1 MYNFLVKR
9 FPPLALLFLGLIL
22 FHSPSLAAD
31 QKKLVIEDIKV
42 EGNRYFSS
50 GKIKDQMSLKENRW
64 YNFFKKRRYNPKKAE
79 LDQFSI
85 DSLYHVTGFLAVK
98 CEIGEEKKG
107 EQICVVRVTINEGLQ
122 TRLGT
127 ISMKPG
133 LPELADKSIK
143 MMKPLQKGDPFN
155 WTKIY
160 EATFNVKSIYA
171 NNGYPYA
178 DVQVQ
183 LSGGEED
190 SIRDVTFQVIP
201 DKKVFFGKVAFEGLK
216 LTKEHV
222 LRRELTMKEGDLYS
236 RDKILDSQQRLYSTG
251 LFSYINLKAKDVEQK
266 PDKPEFVL
274 KVIEKKPNY
283 VSFKG
288 ELAQN
293 SPQVVTQQEYLTTDF
308 TGEWGN
314 RNLAGTSRKI
324 GVTAFSSYMLVPK
337 IQRLSNRFTITYIEP
352 WFLGSRT
359 LLDMDVYY
367 EPGVKNPIQMY
378 RIESY
383 GANINLSREYSK
395 HTKVWLTHNYEQV
408 KIYNIPPD
416 ELETYKRELGINVR
430 RKIIL
435 SGEKDTRS
443 NIFVPLSGS
452 YSQVYTEYVGGLLGG
467 DNNFSKSTF
476 SWSRYN
482 LLGRKRILNVL
493 ATRIEVGYAQEL
505 THKDYVPTFDRF
517 YMGGA
522 STMRGFKENSM
533 GPVDETGT
541 PIGGRVMILGNVEY
555 RRELFW
561 KLGYTIFVDAGNL
574 WDKVKDIKFDNFKL
588 SSGLGLQFFTPVG
601 PLRLDYGRQLPVKKS
616 PKSGRFHLSILYVF

>member
-1 MYNFLVKR
+1 MCHFFAKR
-9 FPPLALLFLGLIL
+9 FPLIALIFLGLIL
-22 FHSPSLAAD
+22 FHSPSFAAN
-31 QKKLVIEDIKV
+31 QRKPIIEKIKV
-42 EGNRYFSS
+42 EGNRYFSV
-50 GKIKDQMSLKENRW
+50 GKIKDQMSLKENKW
-64 YNFFKKRRYNPKKAE
+64 YNFLKKRRYNPKKAE
-79 LDQFSI
+79 LDQFYI
-85 DSLYHVTGFLAVK
+85 DSLYHVNGFLNVQ
-98 CEIGEEKKG
+98 CQVSEEKKG
-107 EQICVVRVTINEGLQ
+107 EQSCVVRVTISEGGQ

-127 ISMKPG
+127 ISLTEG
-133 LPELADKSIK
+133 LPDLTDKSIK
-143 MMKPLQKGDPFN
+143 MLKPLQKGSPFN

-160 EATFNVKSIYA
+160 EVTFNIKSIYA

-178 DVQVQ
+178 DVQIK
-183 LSGGEED
+183 LSGEEVNLV
-190 SIRDVTFQVIP
+190 RDVNFQVNP
-201 DKKVFFGKVAFEGLK
+201 DKKVYFGKVTFEGLK
-216 LTKEHV
+216 LTREHV
-222 LRRELTMKEGDLYS
+222 VQREITMKEGDLYS

-251 LFSYINLKAKDVEQK
+251 LFSYINLKAKDVEKKPVK
-266 PDKPEFVL
+266 PDFTL

-283 VSFKG
+283 VSFRG

-293 SPQVVTQQEYLTTDF
+293 SPQVVTQQEYLTADF

-324 GVTAFSSYMLVPK
+324 GVTAFSSFMFVPK
-337 IQRLSNRFTITYIEP
+337 LQRLSNRFTITYIEP

-367 EPGVKNPIQMY
+367 EPGVKNPIQLY

-383 GANINLSREYSK
+383 GADINLSREYSK

-408 KIYNIPPD
+408 KIYSIPQD

-435 SGEKDTRS
+435 SAEKDTRS
-443 NIFVPLSGS
+443 NIFVPLTGS
-452 YSQVYTEYVGGLLGG
+452 YSQIYTEYVGGFLGG

-476 SWSRYN
+476 SWARYN

-493 ATRIEVGYAQEL
+493 ATRIELGYAQEL

-541 PIGGRVMILGNVEY
+541 PIGGKIMILGNVEY
-555 RRELFW
+555 RRELIW
-561 KLGYTIFVDAGNL
+561 KFGYTIFVDAGNL
-574 WDKVKDIKFDNFKL
+574 WDRVKDIRLDNFKL

-601 PLRLDYGRQLPVKKS
+601 PLRVDYGRQLPVKKS
-616 PKSGRFHLSILYVF
+616 PKSGRFHLSILYAF